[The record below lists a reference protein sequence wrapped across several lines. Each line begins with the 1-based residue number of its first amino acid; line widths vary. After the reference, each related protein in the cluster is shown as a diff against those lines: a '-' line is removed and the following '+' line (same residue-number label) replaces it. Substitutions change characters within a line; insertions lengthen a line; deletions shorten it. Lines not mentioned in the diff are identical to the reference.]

1 MKNMNKDRFVIYGL
15 FYMITERGLVT
26 AGNSATGLNL
36 KLRFEP
42 TTVDISQ
49 PVPNW
54 NVGLRRMANVN
65 PLLQLKGKE
74 TQLCKLYYK
83 HSTHSINLPNKQ
95 HFVTLQHVRRPRCS
109 AEKSL
114 VL

>member
-15 FYMITERGLVT
+15 FCMITERGLVT

-83 HSTHSINLPNKQ
+83 HSTHSFIFQTQ
-95 HFVTLQHVRRPRCS
+95 HFVTLKQVRWPRCS